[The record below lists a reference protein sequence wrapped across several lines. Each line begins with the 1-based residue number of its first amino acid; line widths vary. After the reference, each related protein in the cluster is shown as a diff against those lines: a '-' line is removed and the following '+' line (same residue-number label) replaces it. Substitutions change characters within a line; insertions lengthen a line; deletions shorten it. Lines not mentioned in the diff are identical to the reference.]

1 MLRTVIYVVYFILVL
16 VIVRAVSRTLGRL
29 FGTVADGG
37 GPSGRPRRP
46 GPRQV
51 EDLVRDRVC
60 NTHVPRSRALTAVV
74 EGHEEYFC
82 SEACRE
88 KARAAVRRAS

>member
-1 MLRTVIYVVYFILVL
+1 VLRTVIYVFYFILVL
-16 VIVRAVSRTLGRL
+16 VFMRMVSRTLGQL
-29 FGTVADGG
+29 FGTTR
-37 GPSGRPRRP
+37 PERSSGRTRRP
-46 GPRQV
+46 APRQA
-51 EDLVRDRVC
+51 EDLVRDRIC

-88 KARAAVRRAS
+88 KALTAARRAS